1 MSALSNDIIE
11 LNAQLKPG
19 AANNSVSKEENR
31 LPLNGHVKAAVQHY
45 FNDLDGHMPEDLYK
59 MVLSEVE
66 KPLFEIV
73 LQQCGS
79 NLSQASRLL
88 GINRATLRK
97 KLCHYGIEH

>member
-1 MSALSNDIIE
+1 MSALSENVIKINE
-11 LNAQLKPG
+11 FAH
-19 AANNSVSKEENR
+19 KETP
-31 LPLNGHVKAAVQHY
+31 LPLNGHVKTAVEHY

-66 KPLFEIV
+66 KPLFEAV
-73 LQQCGS
+73 LEQCGS

-97 KLCHYGIEH
+97 KLCHYGIPH

>member
-1 MSALSNDIIE
+1 MSVLSKNVIE
-11 LNAQLKPG
+11 LNANVIEIG
-19 AANNSVSKEENR
+19 ANKEAP

-59 MVLSEVE
+59 MVLSQVE
-66 KPLFEIV
+66 KPLFETV

-97 KLCHYGIEH
+97 KLCHYGIPH

>member
-1 MSALSNDIIE
+1 
-11 LNAQLKPG
+11 
-19 AANNSVSKEENR
+19 
-31 LPLNGHVKAAVQHY
+31 VQHY

-59 MVLSEVE
+59 MVLSQVE
-66 KPLFEIV
+66 KPLFETV

-97 KLCHYGIEH
+97 KLCHYGIPH